1 MKTLRLALLLVLWAY
16 APAFGDSLKLA
27 VTTSF
32 ENAGLAGVLLP
43 AIKADLDL
51 DIDLLVVGTGQA
63 LRLGR
68 AGDVDALLVHAPA
81 AEDAFIASGNG
92 IYRRAVMYN
101 DFVLIGP
108 AGDPA
113 GVERARDVAAA
124 FASIARSGALFASR
138 GDDSGTH
145 QRELALWDQ
154 AGIAASA
161 RTGAWYKAT
170 GSGMGAT
177 LNTASGLNAYVLA
190 DRASWLT
197 FGNKGD
203 LTLLFA
209 GDPALFNQ
217 YSFLP
222 VNTSRH
228 PHVKAAAAARLESW
242 LLSERAKNLING
254 YMLNGVRLFTFNG
267 R

>member
-1 MKTLRLALLLVLWAY
+1 M
-16 APAFGDSLKLA
+16 A
-27 VTTSF
+27 V
-32 ENAGLAGVLLP
+32 N
-43 AIKADLDL
+43 
-51 DIDLLVVGTGQA
+51 
-63 LRLGR
+63 
-68 AGDVDALLVHAPA
+68 DVKIG
-81 AEDAFIASGNG
+81 FIAETRIAAWRQQDGDGEN
-92 IYRRAVMYN
+92 
-101 DFVLIGP
+101 IGQP
-108 AGDPA
+108 LGAGEGGFIRPHNQADPIRDNVT
-113 GVERARDVAAA
+113 GLERARDVAAA

-203 LTLLFA
+203 LALLFA

-222 VNTSRH
+222 VNPSRH

-242 LLSERAKNLING
+242 LLSERAKKLING